1 MVQSKCHA
9 KSAVRKTLDNSFVFR
24 NKVASLME
32 VSTVKLEAVATLS
45 QGGGFQ
51 PALAKTRS
59 LQKMLVG

>member
-1 MVQSKCHA
+1 MARSKCHA
-9 KSAVRKTLDNSFVFR
+9 KSAVRKRSVTLLFSGI
-24 NKVASLME
+24 KWQSLME

-51 PALAKTRS
+51 PALAKTSS